1 MRPLR
6 VGDLVC
12 IRDTRPGD
20 PCVKHH
26 GAGIV
31 THIQTFEEQIK
42 FPFVTVK
49 WLKSQESFVFLPHD
63 LQVLHEA

>member
-6 VGDLVC
+6 VGDLV
-12 IRDTRPGD
+12 RLRGVSEDD

-26 GAGIV
+26 GAGLIA
-31 THIQTFEEQIK
+31 HIQVFDEEIK
-42 FPFVTVK
+42 YPQVTVK
-49 WLKSQESFVFLPHD
+49 WLKSKQTFKFLPHD